1 MNPETLDQVNEIV
14 AAIQSHPLWA
24 HAGLFTL
31 LIAGAMLWI
40 AGRRVLKPTFAVLGA
55 LPWSLARPGHGVE

>member
-55 LPWSLARPGHGVE
+55 F